1 MKNLLLLFLSLSS
14 AISFAQV
21 PDPPFN
27 PMTAPGAKGIHP
39 SNHTLFWQNP
49 ESVIYNQLYFSED
62 SLLIANSDSSVRVL
76 NGFPNTIFNSYQLS
90 EWGNLDENKKYFWK
104 VIEYNSTG
112 NSTSPIWY
120 FKSRGNYASSYIHD
134 FTNDL
139 EGWQFFGPLGQSNW
153 YWLNSTHTGNQ
164 PGELVF
170 DWDPIFIG
178 DSYFISPEFQFAEG
192 SYGGINFSYFEDWW
206 SNTVH
211 VGCAITT
218 DNGLTWTS
226 IWDLYAIGNVGP
238 ENVFIPI
245 EFPGAFRL
253 GFYYN
258 GNSNDID
265 FFYVDN
271 VMVIVPLTPPE
282 PPKFLQAE
290 ANSSIQKI
298 TLNWNHSMGSGT
310 IIERKLGLPISNNP
324 YDSIT
329 AIDDSTFFYE
339 DFNIELNEI
348 YTYRVRS
355 TGIYNSFYGN
365 EATAYVPEVVPVE
378 LLSFSSS
385 VVDNGITLNWIT
397 ATEIN
402 NSGFQIERR
411 KTKNEKSEVWENIGF
426 VNGHGTTTEPKSY
439 SFNDE
444 NLSAGKYQY
453 RLKQIDFDGTF
464 EYSNIVEVEILPPAK
479 FSLYQNFPNPFNP
492 STNIQYALAS
502 RQFVTLK
509 VFNSL
514 GEEVETLVNEYQE
527 AGAHSKLYIVNSA
540 LPSGVYYYQ
549 LKAGEFI
556 QTRKMILLK

>member
-1 MKNLLLLFLSLSS
+1 LS

-39 SNHTLFWQNP
+39 SDHTLFWQNP
-49 ESVIYNQLYFSED
+49 ESLTYNQLYFSDD
-62 SLLIANSDSSVRVL
+62 SLLVANSDSSVRVL
-76 NGFPNTIFNSYQLS
+76 NGVPSSIYNSFQLS
-90 EWGNLDENKKYFWK
+90 DWGNLDENKKYFWK
-104 VIEYNSTG
+104 VIEYNSSG
-112 NSTSPIWY
+112 NSNSPVWY
-120 FKSRGNYASSYIHD
+120 FKSRGNYAGSYVHN

-139 EGWQFFGPLGQSNW
+139 EGWEFWGPLGQSNW
-153 YWLNSTHTGNQ
+153 YWLNSTHTGNL

-192 SYGGINFSYFEDWW
+192 SYGNVQFSYYEDWW
-206 SNTVH
+206 SNTIH

-218 DNGLTWTS
+218 DNGSTWTS
-226 IWDLYAIGNVGP
+226 IWDLYATGNVGP

-245 EFPGAFRL
+245 EFPSSFRL

-271 VMVIVPLTPPE
+271 VMVTVPLTPPE

-290 ANSSIQKI
+290 ANSSIQKVS
-298 TLNWNHSMGSGT
+298 LSWNQSMGSGT
-310 IIERKLGLPISNNP
+310 IIERKLGLPTSNNP
-324 YDSIT
+324 YDSIA
-329 AIDDSTFFYE
+329 AIDNSTFLYE
-339 DFNIELNEI
+339 DFNINLNEI

-378 LLSFSSS
+378 LITFSSS
-385 VVDNGITLNWIT
+385 VIDDNVTLTWMT
-397 ATEIN
+397 ATETN
-402 NSGFQIERR
+402 NSGFQIERCER
-411 KTKNEKSEVWENIGF
+411 LEARSEEWKSIGF
-426 VNGHGTTTEPKSY
+426 VNGNGTTTETKSY
-439 SFNDE
+439 FYKDE

-464 EYSNIVEVEILPPAK
+464 EYSNTIEVEITPPAK
-479 FSLYQNFPNPFNP
+479 FSLEQNYPNPFNP
-492 STNIQYALAS
+492 TTRISWQS
-502 RQFVTLK
+502 PVSGWQPLK
-509 VFNSL
+509 VFDVL
-514 GEEVETLVNEYQE
+514 GNEVAILVNEYKP
-527 AGAHSKLYIVNSA
+527 AGKYEVEFNASKLS
-540 LPSGVYYYQ
+540 SGVYYYQ
-549 LKAGEFI
+549 LKTGEFS
-556 QTRKMILLK
+556 QTKKMTYLK